1 MIYNIS
7 FDSARCITAFFLL
20 KVKYIRDCKKSIEPT
35 QIFLFISDLLVKY
48 SVNIEKKPINEL
60 LGKVTL
66 QIFNN

>member
-35 QIFLFISDLLVKY
+35 QIFLFISDISVKY
-48 SVNIEKKPINEL
+48 SVNIEKKTHKRITGQSNITNL
-60 LGKVTL
+60 
-66 QIFNN
+66 

>member
-35 QIFLFISDLLVKY
+35 QIFLFISDILVKY
-48 SVNIEKKPINEL
+48 SVNIEKKPHKRIIGQSNITNL
-60 LGKVTL
+60 
-66 QIFNN
+66 